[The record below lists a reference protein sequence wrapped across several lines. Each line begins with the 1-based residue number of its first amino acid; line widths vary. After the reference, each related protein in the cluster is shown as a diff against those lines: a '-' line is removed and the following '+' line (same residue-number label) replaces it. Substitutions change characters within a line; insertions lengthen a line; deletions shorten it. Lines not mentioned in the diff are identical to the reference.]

1 MSNENEQRERVM
13 AWAHMMRD
21 EPRRFTQ
28 VHLPSYTDSPSYSRK
43 RQNWKLR
50 ESYCNALTRR
60 STSAFCS
67 ALTPRGRLPLSAS
80 CWSDEL

>member
-28 VHLPSYTDSPSYSRK
+28 VHLPSYTDLAAVLLAQEAELEVARELLQRSDAEINLCVLLGSDAEGTIATQRK
-43 RQNWKLR
+43 LLER
-50 ESYCNALTRR
+50 
-60 STSAFCS
+60 
-67 ALTPRGRLPLSAS
+67 
-80 CWSDEL
+80 